1 MNKVDLREQ
10 NKNHKK
16 KILVITHQLSR
27 TGAPIVLL
35 DMIHVFWEHGYKI
48 EVITM
53 LDGELRAELEEM
65 EIPIKVQEHF
75 LQQAEE
81 FFAYAGGFDFVV
93 ANTLVTFEAVHLL
106 KYMQVPVLWW
116 LHEGRQ
122 YFEYFQKVLPD
133 FRELPPNI
141 HVVSV
146 GHYVQ
151 QVVEELYGVTTEI
164 LHFGIEDEYA
174 DYQRNTGN
182 KVRFLTAGT
191 YSKVKAQD
199 ILVEAIRR
207 LPKDYQQ
214 RAEFFFCGN
223 EQMYDES
230 IFLPVKKLSEEYEN
244 VILLHQLSRKETL
257 EWMERC
263 DCLIVPSRIDPI
275 PTVAVEMMMK
285 GNLCLCTEVCGVA
298 HYIKDGINGFTVPA
312 EDVQAL
318 VEKIIYI
325 IENNCRLS
333 DIRRAGREIFELHFS
348 KHVFEPK
355 VLELA
360 EKYIYAEKRSRD
372 V

>member
-1 MNKVDLREQ
+1 MNEINFREQ
-10 NKNHKK
+10 NREK

-35 DMIHVFWEHGYKI
+35 DMIRVFWEQGYKL

-53 LDGELRAELEEM
+53 LDGELRTELEKM

-75 LQQAEE
+75 LQQADE

-93 ANTLVTFEAVHLL
+93 ANTLVTFEALHLL
-106 KYMQVPVLWW
+106 KYMQIPVLWW

-122 YFEYFQKVLPD
+122 YFEYFHKVLPD
-133 FRELPPNI
+133 FQELPSNI

-151 QVVEELYGVTTEI
+151 KVVEELYGVTTEI
-164 LHFGIEDEYA
+164 LHFGIEDKYTNH
-174 DYQRNTGN
+174 RRSTGN

-207 LPKDYQQ
+207 LPEEYQQ
-214 RAEFFFCGN
+214 KAEFFFCGN

-230 IFLPVKKLSEEYEN
+230 IFLPVKQLCEEYEN
-244 VILLHQLSRKETL
+244 VTLLHQLSRSETL
-257 EWMERC
+257 EWMEQC
-263 DCLIVPSRIDPI
+263 DCLVVPSRIDPI

-298 HYIKDGINGFTVPA
+298 HYIEDGVNGFTVPA

-318 VEKIIYI
+318 AEKIVYI
-325 IENNCRLS
+325 IENNCHLD
-333 DIRRAGREIFELHFS
+333 DIRLAGRKIFEMYFS
-348 KHVFEPK
+348 KQVFEPK

-360 EKYIYAEKRSRD
+360 EKYIRWR
-372 V
+372 

>member
-1 MNKVDLREQ
+1 MDLREQ
-10 NKNHKK
+10 NKNQKK
-16 KILVITHQLSR
+16 RILVITHQLSR

-35 DMIHVFWEHGYKI
+35 DMIHVFWEHGYQI

-53 LDGELRAELEEM
+53 LDGELREELEKM
-65 EIPIKVQEHF
+65 QIPITVQEHF
-75 LQQAEE
+75 LQQADE
-81 FFAYAGGFDFVV
+81 FFAYAREFQFIV
-93 ANTLVTFEAVHLL
+93 ANTLVTFEAIHLL
-106 KYMQVPVLWW
+106 KYMQIPVLWW

-141 HVVSV
+141 HVFSV

-151 QVVEELYGVTTEI
+151 QVIEELYGITTEL
-164 LHFGIEDEYA
+164 LHFGIEDEYK
-174 DYQRNTGN
+174 DHQKNTEN

-199 ILVEAIRR
+199 ILVEAIRK
-207 LPKDYQQ
+207 LPKDYQL

-244 VILLHQLSRKETL
+244 VTLLHQLSRTETL

-263 DCLIVPSRIDPI
+263 DCLVVPSRIDPI

-298 HYIKDGINGFTVPA
+298 HYIEDGVNGFTVPA

-318 VEKIIYI
+318 SEKLVYI
-325 IENNCRLS
+325 IENNCRLE
-333 DIRRAGREIFELHFS
+333 DIRLAGREIYELYFS
-348 KHVFEPK
+348 KQVFEPK

-360 EKYIYAEKRSRD
+360 EKYT
-372 V
+372 

>member
-1 MNKVDLREQ
+1 MNGFNLREQ
-10 NKNHKK
+10 NQEK

-35 DMIHVFWEHGYKI
+35 DMIHVFWEYGYKI

-65 EIPIKVQEHF
+65 EIPINVQEHF
-75 LQQAEE
+75 LQQADE

-93 ANTLVTFEAVHLL
+93 ANTLITFEAVHLL

-133 FRELPPNI
+133 LRVLPPNI

-151 QVVEELYGVTTEI
+151 QVVEELYGFTTKI
-164 LHFGIEDEYA
+164 LHFGIEDKYMGRQKNA
-174 DYQRNTGN
+174 GN

-207 LPKDYQQ
+207 LPKEYLH
-214 RAEFFFCGN
+214 RAEFLFCGN

-244 VILLHQLSRKETL
+244 VTLLHQLSRTETL

-263 DCLIVPSRIDPI
+263 DCLVVPSRIDPI

-285 GNLCLCTEVCGVA
+285 GNLCLCTDVCGIA

-312 EDVQAL
+312 EDVEAL
-318 VEKIIYI
+318 KQKIAYI
-325 IENNCRLS
+325 IDQSKYLES
-333 DIRRAGREIFELHFS
+333 VRRAGRI
-348 KHVFEPK
+348 VY
-355 VLELA
+355 
-360 EKYIYAEKRSRD
+360 EKYFSMNVFKDTVINLIETEMRNF
-372 V
+372 